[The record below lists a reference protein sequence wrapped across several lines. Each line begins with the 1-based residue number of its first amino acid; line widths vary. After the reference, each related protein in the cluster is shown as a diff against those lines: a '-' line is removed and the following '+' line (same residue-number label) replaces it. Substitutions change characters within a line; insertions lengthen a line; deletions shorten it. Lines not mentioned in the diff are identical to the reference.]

1 MIFHIFDKAI
11 TNITF
16 PSFNFTTT
24 NDSSTSPY
32 YKCYYWI
39 IDYVFQNI
47 LEFFQAIF
55 WITSLC
61 ILTKQMSQLT
71 LLNYTSFGS
80 TLKS

>member
-1 MIFHIFDKAI
+1 MVFHIFDKAI

-24 NDSSTSPY
+24 NDSNTSPY
-32 YKCYYWI
+32 YKYYYWI

-55 WITSLC
+55 
-61 ILTKQMSQLT
+61 
-71 LLNYTSFGS
+71 
-80 TLKS
+80 